1 MALWWAHLRV
11 AERAHAQLAHL
22 DLTEL
27 KWGAICPDVDKV
39 SSVARELSHYSAEAP
54 DPEDFIDAV
63 GLEPAVARAHRSFL
77 AGYLSHLAMDEAW
90 YAHLG
95 RLLAEHPIEGWG
107 RQSAR
112 AWNVAVDVGLA
123 GDPFTPPEHR
133 IEHVL
138 PHLRDTSDT
147 MRMAAVGYTSW
158 TTTPMEGPDGERAA
172 ALLEH
177 TGTSRLLQECEDFVV
192 VALRRFLDD
201 LERRC

>member
-11 AERAHAQLAHL
+11 AERTHARMADVDLA
-22 DLTEL
+22 EL
-27 KWGAICPDVDKV
+27 RWGALCPDVDKV
-39 SSVARELSHYSAEAP
+39 SSVTRELSHYSDEAL
-54 DPEDFIDAV
+54 DPERFSDTV
-63 GLEPAVARAHRSFL
+63 GLEPAVAWAHRSFL

-90 YAHLG
+90 YAHLR

-112 AWNVAVDVGLA
+112 AWNVAVDIGLA
-123 GDPFTPPEHR
+123 GEPFTPPERR

-158 TTTPMEGPDGERAA
+158 TTSPMEGPDGERAA

-177 TGTSRLLQECEDFVV
+177 TDTSRLLQECEDRAVV
-192 VALRRFLDD
+192 DLGRFLDET
-201 LERRC
+201 ERRC